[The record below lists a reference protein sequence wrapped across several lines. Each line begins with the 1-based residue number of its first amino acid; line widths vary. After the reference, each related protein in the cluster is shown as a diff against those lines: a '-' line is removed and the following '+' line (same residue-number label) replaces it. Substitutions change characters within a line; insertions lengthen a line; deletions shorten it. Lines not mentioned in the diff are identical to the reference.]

1 MIRADVKDTRNNDVV
16 MSTSDFKRRGRR
28 PLVSTRYPL
37 KKVPKTFTR
46 FVSVLDKTGFGA
58 KLYPIMN
65 VIPKPDAKPLPMPVK
80 MIFCPG
86 KKQLNGASE

>member
-1 MIRADVKDTRNNDVV
+1 EVINSGRG
-16 MSTSDFKRRGRR
+16 FRRL
-28 PLVSTRYPL
+28 PDIIIN
-37 KKVPKTFTR
+37 
-46 FVSVLDKTGFGA
+46 DKTGFGV